1 MFSSVSQ
8 RVTCWRSVIL
18 AALAVCC
25 FGWQVQA
32 EDPRPSF
39 YRGINLNG
47 PPVKIDGHDWEG
59 DDADHK
65 PANFATNDKAF
76 ANQDVKLNP
85 PTDPDRARMIRSSR
99 WGGNKVT
106 LSGVPAGKYS
116 VFVYVWEDNNS
127 ETFRIAINGQDVLRF
142 YQSGTA
148 GHWDRLGPYVID
160 VKAKENDGSV
170 QITSRGGAAN
180 FSGVE
185 IWRGEHD
192 GSPADLTP
200 ENVAFFESRI
210 RPLLVKHCYECHSAD
225 SKELQGELLVDS
237 RAALRK
243 GGSTGPA
250 IVPGDPEQ
258 SLLIKAVRFSDEL
271 QMPPEK
277 KLSKDDIADL
287 EKWVSLGAPDPRT
300 KATRYVKKKIDLAA
314 ARQFWSFRQIEN
326 PAPPA
331 VKNDAWPQG
340 DIDRFILAELE
351 RRNLQPIQ
359 AADKRTL
366 IRRATY
372 DLTGLP
378 PSPEEI
384 AAFIGDDTPQAW
396 EKVIDRLLASRHY
409 GERWGRH
416 WMDLIRYAD
425 TAGDNSDYPVP
436 QLYLYRNYIID
447 SLNADKPYDQFLRE
461 QIAGD
466 LLPAENDS
474 QRNEQIVAT
483 GYLASSRRFGSLVDN
498 YPQHLTIEDTIENLG
513 RTVLGLSVSCARC
526 HDHKFDPISNEDY
539 YGLYGIFASTR
550 YPFPGIELDKKPRDF
565 VPLLENG
572 KPGKQV
578 AYAMADSK
586 ATDAHVQLRG
596 EPDKPG
602 DQVPRKF
609 LDVLGGQMLSDK
621 EAEQSGRVQLAD
633 WITDAQNP
641 LTARVMANRVW
652 HYHFGSGLV
661 KSPSD
666 FGARGQPPTHPQ
678 LLDWLATRF
687 RQDGWSLKRLH
698 KLIMLSNTYQLASV
712 ARAGEALLTAALS
725 QDPNNDYHWRF
736 SRQRLDAESL
746 RDSLLVI
753 SGQLD
758 DTMPREPHPFPPVDK
773 WGFTQH
779 HPFRDR
785 YDSNRRSVYLM
796 TARLNNIPFFATFD
810 GADRNTSTP
819 KRDSSVTTVQS
830 LYLLNNEFLDQQAA
844 KLAGRLLKEATD
856 PQVRL
861 ERAVALTLGRPATDI
876 EQAAAK
882 EWFDSLERE
891 FEMAAVPAADR
902 LQQAWTSLTRVL
914 FRSNEF
920 LYVD

>member
-1 MFSSVSQ
+1 MARLPHRQ
-8 RVTCWRSVIL
+8 WTCALL
-18 AALAVCC
+18 ALLA
-25 FGWQVQA
+25 GSLSAA
-32 EDPRPSF
+32 EDLRPTF
-39 YRGINLNG
+39 YRGVNLNG
-47 PPVKIDGHDWEG
+47 PPVKIDGHAWEG
-59 DDADHK
+59 QDADHQ
-65 PANFATNDKAF
+65 PANFACTDKSF

-85 PTDPDRARMIRSSR
+85 PTDPDRAKMIRSSR
-99 WGGNKVT
+99 WGGNKVVV
-106 LSGVPAGKYS
+106 SGVPSGKYS

-142 YQSGTA
+142 YQSGSA

-160 VKAKENDGSV
+160 VKADNNEGSI

-180 FSGVE
+180 FSGIE

-200 ENVAFFESRI
+200 ENIAFFESRI
-210 RPLLVKHCYECHSAD
+210 RPLLVKHCYECHSAEA
-225 SKELQGELLVDS
+225 KELQGDLLVDS

-250 IVPGDPEQ
+250 IVPGDLDQ
-258 SLLIKAVRFSDEL
+258 SLFIKAIRYADDL

-277 KLSKDDIADL
+277 KLAAAEIADL
-287 EKWVSLGAPDPRT
+287 EKWVLLGAPDPRI
-300 KATRYVKKKIDLAA
+300 KATRYVKKKIDVAA
-314 ARQFWSFRQIEN
+314 ARQFWSLRPIEN
-326 PAPPA
+326 PPAPK
-331 VKNDAWPQG
+331 VNNTSWPQG
-340 DIDRFILAELE
+340 DLDRFILAELE
-351 RRNLQPIQ
+351 RRGLQPIQ
-359 AADKRTL
+359 PADKRTL

-378 PSPEEI
+378 PQPEEI
-384 AAFIGDDTPQAW
+384 AAFLADDSPQAW
-396 EKVIDRLLASRHY
+396 QTVVDRLLASRHY

-416 WMDLIRYAD
+416 WMDLVRYAD

-447 SLNADKPYDQFLRE
+447 SLNADKPYDQFVRE

-466 LLPAENDS
+466 LMPATNDS
-474 QRNEQIVAT
+474 QRNEQIIAT

-513 RTVLGLSVSCARC
+513 RTVLGLSISCARC

-539 YGLYGIFASTR
+539 YGLYGFFASTR

-565 VPLLENG
+565 VPLVENG
-572 KPGKQV
+572 KPGSQV
-578 AYAMADSK
+578 AYAMADAK
-586 ATDAHVQLRG
+586 PKDAHVRLRG

-609 LDVLGGQMLSDK
+609 LDVLGGQMLD
-621 EAEQSGRVQLAD
+621 EQQAEQSGRLQLAG
-633 WITDAQNP
+633 WLTDTKNP
-641 LTARVMANRVW
+641 LTPRVMVNRVW
-652 HYHFGSGLV
+652 QYHFGSGLV
-661 KSPSD
+661 KTPSD

-687 RQDGWSLKRLH
+687 HQDGWSLKRLH
-698 KLIMLSNTYQLASV
+698 RTIMLSNTYQLASV
-712 ARAGEALLTAALS
+712 PPLGQALPAAALS
-725 QDPNNDYHWRF
+725 QDPNNDYHWRY
-736 SRQRLDAESL
+736 SRHRLDAESL
-746 RDSLLVI
+746 RDSLLAI

-758 DTMPREPHPFPPVDK
+758 STMPRDPHPFPPVDK

-810 GADRNTSTP
+810 GADRNASTP
-819 KRDSSVTTVQS
+819 ARDSSVTTVQS
-830 LYLLNNEFLDQQAA
+830 LYLLNNEFVNQQAA
-844 KLAGRLLKEATD
+844 KLAERLVRETSD
-856 PQVRL
+856 PSART
-861 ERAVALTLGRPATDI
+861 ERAFALTLGRPPTDI
-876 EQAAAK
+876 EQAATRDWFAALEK
-882 EWFDSLERE
+882 EFDLTSTPANER
-891 FEMAAVPAADR
+891 P
-902 LQQAWTSLTRVL
+902 QQALTSLARVL
-914 FRSNEF
+914 FRMNEF